1 MIIKKLTILLIA
13 GALSLSSCF
22 FIEEFKFKQENILSA
37 SLDKFVSN
45 IQNKKY
51 ENTTCTSYVEAFTQ
65 EVMQNSY
72 THLLDK
78 SKMKTS
84 GEVYDLFSNFK
95 KSILSASFDEKCTKK
110 IVHLIATIEYL
121 LESIDIS
128 KKAKINLNLKALR
141 EVVRSGDII
150 LIRSVLVNRLILP
163 DFEINKYNQ
172 LLIVDKVENDRVL
185 VFSESDKK
193 ESYDLSEFISDQQ
206 KGPVARLKVLRSNNG
221 LELVTQLKK
230 LLYPKR
236 NAPSSFLVNSNQ
248 DSLLSKTIEAL
259 KLVGQNV
266 APISYKMNNHNRDF
280 FKIKSMLSLSSLD
293 YFNDLEV
300 ILDNTYYTAK
310 IVHKFDSYFEYLDKL
325 KDNAKFT
332 YLFRT
337 KFMEYINKY
346 DQRTEENIY
355 YSKSVEV
362 VAVLE
367 TLKFLTQELQE
378 VMKKNL
384 EYPKGIYTKFEIDE
398 FYIKLGHPYSL

>member
-37 SLDKFVSN
+37 TLDKFVSN

-185 VFSESDKK
+185 VFSESDRK

-266 APISYKMNNHNRDF
+266 APLSYKMNNHNRDF

>member
-1 MIIKKLTILLIA
+1 M
-13 GALSLSSCF
+13 
-22 FIEEFKFKQENILSA
+22 
-37 SLDKFVSN
+37 
-45 IQNKKY
+45 
-51 ENTTCTSYVEAFTQ
+51 
-65 EVMQNSY
+65 
-72 THLLDK
+72 
-78 SKMKTS
+78 
-84 GEVYDLFSNFK
+84 
-95 KSILSASFDEKCTKK
+95 
-110 IVHLIATIEYL
+110 
-121 LESIDIS
+121 
-128 KKAKINLNLKALR
+128 
-141 EVVRSGDII
+141 
-150 LIRSVLVNRLILP
+150 
-163 DFEINKYNQ
+163 
-172 LLIVDKVENDRVL
+172 
-185 VFSESDKK
+185 
-193 ESYDLSEFISDQQ
+193 
-206 KGPVARLKVLRSNNG
+206 
-221 LELVTQLKK
+221 
-230 LLYPKR
+230 
-236 NAPSSFLVNSNQ
+236 VNSNQ